1 MAIAV
6 LTSTRLEV
14 SGTDYSAWCKSV
26 TVTCD
31 AEQLDATDFAS
42 GGWKESLGGLKG
54 GEVSFE
60 LMDDFADNDVNEDFW
75 GLLGTVVAVKVR
87 ASSASI
93 GAANPEY
100 QFSALVT
107 SAVGVDVSVGE
118 IPTQSHTWPISG
130 AVTRAVA

>member
-93 GAANPEY
+93 GAAGP
-100 QFSALVT
+100 
-107 SAVGVDVSVGE
+107 
-118 IPTQSHTWPISG
+118 SG
-130 AVTRAVA
+130 AASSASSSRIRPMGTAAPSGASATSPSRAGAPTT